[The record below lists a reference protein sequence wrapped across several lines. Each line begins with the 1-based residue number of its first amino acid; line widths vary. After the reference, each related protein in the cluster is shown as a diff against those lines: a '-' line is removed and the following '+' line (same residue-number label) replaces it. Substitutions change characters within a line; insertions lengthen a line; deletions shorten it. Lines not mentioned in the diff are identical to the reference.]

1 MRPRLLT
8 FACYRDLNV
17 TEDDLVEAHELAVKW
32 TLDDIRPLMQKVLTI
47 HEHDP
52 NFPLSI
58 IDRIKAF
65 LGEFTTLPMFTDSWS
80 GDGQL

>member
-1 MRPRLLT
+1 MT
-8 FACYRDLNV
+8 FSASSSDLNV
-17 TEDDLVEAHELAVKW
+17 TEEDLVEAHELATKW
-32 TLDDIRPLMQKVLTI
+32 TLEDVRPLMKKVLII

-65 LGEFTTLPMFTDSWS
+65 LSKLYISSRIEHTAFGRTNMSLR
-80 GDGQL
+80 